1 MIYYDGKSFND
12 SSWYEIYILKKF
24 LSKHYGEN
32 NAMKLLKA
40 SSTDLDSLAVALGE
54 KDIAFFCLYFMS
66 DTFVVKDTNE
76 ARELSESHYE
86 LWEIANETFIKN
98 IYDKLNIICPRG
110 WAKTTIFDLAVSVW
124 LICYK
129 KSKFTLLGA
138 KKDDDAIQFLD
149 SIKKTFKENYK
160 IIKCFGY
167 LIDPNRKDL
176 KVNANEIEFTNNV
189 YIRAVGSASSV
200 RGANWK
206 GIRPTVVICDDY
218 QDEKD
223 ILTDEAKEKKYNRWT
238 KEIEQVGDKAV
249 YRNGKKIKSA
259 TKIISIGT
267 VLSNDCLVSRLSR
280 NKDYKTIIKRAILL
294 APEETVE
301 DIFEAPLWVEC
312 KKIYYNDK
320 DPNSRITA
328 ENFYK
333 QHKKEMQFKVL
344 WPEKWDCFTDLAIP
358 YWENRTSFMSELM
371 NDATAIG
378 EKWFKSIRTETKE
391 YIENN
396 DFTKTALVV
405 DPASTTNKKSD
416 YTTILVASETA
427 NNFLWIRKLLM
438 QKLEFDEYCLSVV
451 KTLKEY
457 KDITHI
463 IIEKNT
469 YQGADVLKIKELI
482 ASDKELNN
490 RGFVFINKM
499 QRINKD
505 EKISTVIDPINNGQI
520 IFIDD
525 NKEAIK
531 QILDFQ
537 GQRYTQHDD
546 AVDCVAEAYLK
557 MKEIQNNRVKLLDR
571 RLLGI

>member
-149 SIKKTFKENYK
+149 SIKKTFKENYN

-320 DPNSRITA
+320 DSNSRITA

-438 QKLEFDEYCLSVV
+438 QKFEFDEYCLSVV

>member
-149 SIKKTFKENYK
+149 SIKKTFKENYN

-320 DPNSRITA
+320 DSNSRITA

>member
-149 SIKKTFKENYK
+149 SIKKTFKENDK

>member
-320 DPNSRITA
+320 DSNSRITA

>member
-40 SSTDLDSLAVALGE
+40 SSIDLDSLAVALGE

-149 SIKKTFKENYK
+149 SIKKTFKENDK

-490 RGFVFINKM
+490 RGFVFINRM

-531 QILDFQ
+531 QILEFQ

>member
-1 MIYYDGKSFND
+1 
-12 SSWYEIYILKKF
+12 
-24 LSKHYGEN
+24 
-32 NAMKLLKA
+32 
-40 SSTDLDSLAVALGE
+40 
-54 KDIAFFCLYFMS
+54 
-66 DTFVVKDTNE
+66 
-76 ARELSESHYE
+76 
-86 LWEIANETFIKN
+86 
-98 IYDKLNIICPRG
+98 
-110 WAKTTIFDLAVSVW
+110 
-124 LICYK
+124 
-129 KSKFTLLGA
+129 
-138 KKDDDAIQFLD
+138 
-149 SIKKTFKENYK
+149 
-160 IIKCFGY
+160 
-167 LIDPNRKDL
+167 
-176 KVNANEIEFTNNV
+176 
-189 YIRAVGSASSV
+189 
-200 RGANWK
+200 
-206 GIRPTVVICDDY
+206 
-218 QDEKD
+218 
-223 ILTDEAKEKKYNRWT
+223 
-238 KEIEQVGDKAV
+238 
-249 YRNGKKIKSA
+249 
-259 TKIISIGT
+259 
-267 VLSNDCLVSRLSR
+267 
-280 NKDYKTIIKRAILL
+280 
-294 APEETVE
+294 
-301 DIFEAPLWVEC
+301 
-312 KKIYYNDK
+312 
-320 DPNSRITA
+320 
-328 ENFYK
+328 
-333 QHKKEMQFKVL
+333 
-344 WPEKWDCFTDLAIP
+344 
-358 YWENRTSFMSELM
+358 MSELM

>member
-40 SSTDLDSLAVALGE
+40 SSIDLDSLAVALGE

-149 SIKKTFKENYK
+149 SIKKTFKENDK

-320 DPNSRITA
+320 DSNSRITA